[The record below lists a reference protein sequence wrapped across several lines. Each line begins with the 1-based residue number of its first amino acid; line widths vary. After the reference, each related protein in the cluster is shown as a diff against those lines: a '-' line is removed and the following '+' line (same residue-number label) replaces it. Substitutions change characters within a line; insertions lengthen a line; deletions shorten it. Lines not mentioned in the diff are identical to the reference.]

1 MLCGRG
7 QEAEFERKAC
17 ELETS
22 ESRSRGLAAGLNLL
36 CVCRGYRWRGMRGC
50 KAVVGAEEWQLVRLP
65 DGKGEGSCDEMTETK
80 RTIQRTVPTT
90 GRRPSIYGWPW

>member
-1 MLCGRG
+1 
-7 QEAEFERKAC
+7 
-17 ELETS
+17 
-22 ESRSRGLAAGLNLL
+22 
-36 CVCRGYRWRGMRGC
+36 MRGC

-65 DGKGEGSCDEMTETK
+65 DGKGEGSCVEMTETK